1 MATRTI
7 DTIKGRYRIED
18 RDGRAYAVST
28 MDDDDVFEFDKPS
41 ADLADKEIDDRIS
54 ATYEKGEVGVW
65 RTDFENIPRGIGLLL
80 YSGEVYEPGWGC
92 ISECDDEVISSHTD
106 YDHCPLNHI
115 DQFMIIPDFE
125 P

>member
-18 RDGRAYAVST
+18 RDGKAYAVST
-28 MDDDDVFEFDKPS
+28 GDNDDVFEFDKLS
-41 ADLADKEIDDRIS
+41 ADLTDKEISDRI
-54 ATYEKGEVGVW
+54 AETFDKGEVGVW

-80 YSGEVYEPGWGC
+80 YSGEIYEPAVGC
-92 ISECDDEVISSHTD
+92 IAQDDDEVISDSPQ